1 MTNQPTTQTTLV
13 TRPNGVRLVAIPLPH
28 VASATHETRQAMAD
42 LAVENL
48 ALHFAGKPVK
58 TLVPELAGKVSP

>member
-1 MTNQPTTQTTLV
+1 
-13 TRPNGVRLVAIPLPH
+13 